1 MQGHERVVLEVPD
14 GKSVIK
20 ALNNIAELSTVK
32 LSKVRNPQ
40 LQELLVD
47 MERKELI
54 MYGNYKF
61 GVLYWRDG
69 LTEDE
74 MFAQSTYL
82 FATRSRLNI
91 VKSHS
96 EGMSIM

>member
-1 MQGHERVVLEVPD
+1 MEVPE
-14 GKSVIK
+14 GKSVGK
-20 ALNNIAELSTVK
+20 ALSNIAELSTVK
-32 LSKVRNPQ
+32 LSKVRNPA

-69 LTEDE
+69 LSEDE
-74 MFAQSTYL
+74 MFAQSTY
-82 FATRSRLNI
+82 FSRTRSRSKIIESNGNYGFYYI
-91 VKSHS
+91 
-96 EGMSIM
+96 GA